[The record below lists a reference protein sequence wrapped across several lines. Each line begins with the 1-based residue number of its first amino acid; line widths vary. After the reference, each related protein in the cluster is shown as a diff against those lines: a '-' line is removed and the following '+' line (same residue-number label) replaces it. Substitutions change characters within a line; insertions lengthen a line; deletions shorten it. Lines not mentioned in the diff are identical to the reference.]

1 MKYEVYENS
10 GGAVVLAILNDD
22 LAPVAIFE
30 NWEYG
35 PRGIL
40 ADALQQLSE
49 DPAAWEVWDGDL
61 TERLATE
68 WPLYHAAYGNP
79 LTVAELY
86 AYISDNDDLIIDA
99 DGDMVDVSRMGY
111 AAREALGLPEDDEA

>member
-1 MKYEVYENS
+1 MKYEVYENN
-10 GGAVVLAILNDD
+10 GGAVMLAILNDD

-40 ADALQQLSE
+40 ADALQQLAE
-49 DPAAWEVWDGDL
+49 DPTAWEVWDGDMV
-61 TERLATE
+61 ERIASE
-68 WPLYHAAYGNP
+68 WPYSGEVEPPTL
-79 LTVAELY
+79 AELY
-86 AYISDNDDLIIDA
+86 DEISGNDDCIIDS

-111 AAREALGLPEDDEA
+111 AVREALGLTEDDE

>member
-1 MKYEVYENS
+1 MKYEVYENN
-10 GGAVVLAILNDD
+10 GGAVMLAIMNDD

-68 WPLYHAAYGNP
+68 WPLYHANP

-86 AYISDNDDLIIDA
+86 ADISANDDLIIDA

-111 AAREALGLPEDDEA
+111 AVREALGLPEDDE